1 MKSRT
6 ETMKFKARG
15 DISQCDVYSG
25 PSNALPPRCG
35 PRLNSFWFSRLV
47 YGVTQADLGLVNSP
61 ASAKGIAGIT
71 VQVFCYRVGGGGD
84 LRPILEGHGSLPS
97 GFPERLDVRN

>member
-1 MKSRT
+1 
-6 ETMKFKARG
+6 MKFKARG

-71 VQVFCYRVGGGGD
+71 VQVFCYRVGGGVTSVQFLKDTGVCQVVFQKG
-84 LRPILEGHGSLPS
+84 LM
-97 GFPERLDVRN
+97 